1 MPFSEGYMR
10 RIVFAVSVSIAMTAG
25 VALAQEFNTRPS
37 RVAPQTDPTGPSIEQ
52 NSNSSWYKKF
62 MAAKN
67 KLQLIS
73 PFAPRQYGSG
83 AQVVVADPRDPRERA
98 NAVRLFSIEF

>member
-1 MPFSEGYMR
+1 MR
-10 RIVFAVSVSIAMTAG
+10 RLVFAVSVSVAMTAG
-25 VALAQEFNTRPS
+25 VGFAQEFTTRPS

-62 MAAKN
+62 VAAHN

-73 PFAPRQYGSG
+73 PFRASTIWQRGTSG
-83 AQVVVADPRDPRERA
+83 GGRSSRSQRA
-98 NAVRLFSIEF
+98 GECRSIVLHRILS

>member
-1 MPFSEGYMR
+1 MR
-10 RIVFAVSVSIAMTAG
+10 RFLIAISASIAMTAG
-25 VALAQEFNTRPS
+25 AAFAQEFTTRP

-62 MAAKN
+62 MSAQN

-98 NAVRLFSIEF
+98 NAVRLFSIAF